1 MKCAFFTSRW
11 QSNITSY
18 SLHYANHSS
27 ALQGHRPDSLPIT
40 LSDAFSPCDLLDSLT
55 WSSVF
60 IHPVKLPLNTVNL
73 RLSFAPWFWVMISF
87 NVLPMFCLEFWYPR
101 SVSALFKWRVYK
113 CQTLL
118 DSIVSHMRGS
128 FNCPCMLDQQG
139 NSLLVFVCLH
149 THYFVMQRMKIGH
162 YGILLGDIILVSF
175 LIWCLYGVCVC
186 VIFLPF
192 FKNGRNIYIIYDILF
207 LFLFLEKRS
216 RLA

>member
-139 NSLLVFVCLH
+139 NSLLCFCMSTYTLFCYAKNENRALWNFTWWYNFSVIF
-149 THYFVMQRMKIGH
+149 
-162 YGILLGDIILVSF
+162 DLVSV
-175 LIWCLYGVCVC
+175 WCVCVC
-186 VIFLPF
+186 DLPTIFQEWQKYLHNLWHF
-192 FKNGRNIYIIYDILF
+192 VFVFVFG
-207 LFLFLEKRS
+207 EKI
-216 RLA
+216 